1 MSGYAKNL
9 DFDSDTFCD
18 MKHDMNFVLQ
28 RLMGSMMEKGSNE
41 GSMTVK
47 IDVDMINEWIPNYD
61 PDIQGETRKV
71 SRPQFK
77 YKVSSTVK
85 IDDSVSGNMNNELEM
100 VMDDNGEY
108 ILRPVSGTQQR
119 SMFDSD
125 IRDKIMGESAPAQE
139 SGNESDGKQ
148 DAATTNRLTGRKMIA
163 LPDNAGQTDDEGDA
177 DAAGGSDI
185 IDGEF
190 REIEDPPEGPGA
202 DPVTDNPESAE
213 GPEVPEAPIEPG
225 DPYPDGDF
233 TGGEDDFGID
243 DAPDEMFF
251 GIEDGQLAKWD
262 EGLETDQTD
271 HGPEDFTGFPRR
283 EGRL

>member
-9 DFDSDTFCD
+9 DFDSDTFSNV
-18 MKHDMNFVLQ
+18 KQDMNFVLQ

-47 IDVDMINEWIPNYD
+47 IDIEMINEWIPNYD

-100 VMDDNGEY
+100 VMDDSGEY
-108 ILRPVSGTQQR
+108 VLRPVVNTQQR

-125 IRDKIMGESAPAQE
+125 IRDKIMGEPAPVQE
-139 SGNESDGKQ
+139 KAEEIGSGTGS
-148 DAATTNRLTGRKMIA
+148 ATTNRLTGRKMIA
-163 LPDNAGQTDDEGDA
+163 LPENAGQVDDEGNAGSA
-177 DAAGGSDI
+177 DGEADI

-190 REIEDPPEGPGA
+190 REVEEPEEEPEDDPGA
-202 DPVTDNPESAE
+202 DDL
-213 GPEVPEAPIEPG
+213 EAPIEPG
-225 DPYPDGDF
+225 EPYQDGDF
-233 TGGEDDFGID
+233 TGGEDDFDLSDI
-243 DAPDEMFF
+243 PDEMFF
-251 GIEDGQLAKWD
+251 GIEDGQLTRWD
-262 EGLETDQTD
+262 EGFETDRAD
-271 HGPEDFTGFPRR
+271 HGPEDFTGFPNYDDDWI
-283 EGRL
+283 